1 MKKLFAVLLL
11 LVASL
16 ALTDVTY
23 TFKATNSGDKARQP
37 VVQNGTGYLKAPNLF
52 RVDYTESNN
61 PALAAGTWM
70 FSKDLKTLYF
80 VNPKDK
86 TYSVMDMEAMIKAM
100 GTMANAM
107 VQMEVENPKASL
119 ARGTQD
125 QMVAGFA
132 CKHYVMD
139 TSYTMKMKV
148 LFMKSA
154 SQVVTHRDL
163 WAADGFPL
171 AMKDYFQNQ
180 AFLSG
185 YKELD
190 KLIDLEKVKAP
201 GYVLKT
207 RSTTESK
214 TDKGQ
219 VSRSTGE
226 FEILTLK
233 TGTVPA
239 SYFEIPQG
247 YKEVS
252 FMEGMTQGSDQKKD
266 KDKKGS
272 DEEEQ
277 NPLKSLFGK

>member
-1 MKKLFAVLLL
+1 MKKLFVALLL
-11 LVASL
+11 LVASS

-23 TFKATNSGDKARQP
+23 TFKSTNSGDKAREP
-37 VVQNGTGYLKAPNLF
+37 MVQNGTGYLKAPNLF
-52 RVDYTESNN
+52 RVDYAESNN
-61 PALAAGTWM
+61 PVMAAGTWM

-80 VNPKDK
+80 VNPREK
-86 TYSVMDMEAMIKAM
+86 TYSVMDMEGMIKAM
-100 GTMANAM
+100 GAMAGAM

-139 TSYTMKMKV
+139 TSYLMKMKV

-154 SQVVTHRDL
+154 SQVVTRRDL

-171 AMKDYFQNQ
+171 TMKDYFQNQ

-190 KLIDLEKVKAP
+190 KLIELEKVKAP

-207 RSTTESK
+207 RSTTETKS
-214 TDKGQ
+214 DKGT
-219 VSRSTGE
+219 VSHSTGE

-247 YKEVS
+247 YKEVG
-252 FMEGMTQGSDQKKD
+252 FMGGMTQGSDQKKD
-266 KDKKGS
+266 KEKKGGE
-272 DEEEQ
+272 EEEQ